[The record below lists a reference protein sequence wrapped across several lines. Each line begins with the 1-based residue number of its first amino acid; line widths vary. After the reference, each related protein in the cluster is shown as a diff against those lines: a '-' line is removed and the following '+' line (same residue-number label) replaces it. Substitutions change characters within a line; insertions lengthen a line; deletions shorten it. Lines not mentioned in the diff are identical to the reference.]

1 MTWTLKVHKENI
13 WPRCDYKELLELS
26 IIMLGGQLPNFTLK
40 FPGPDHHARWMSKAI
55 YLLKIHLLFNV
66 FTVSQEERKKVVD
79 MCEFILIIYIK
90 PWFRSPLAISAASTD
105 IRFMS
110 HLMKYRLRRPV
121 LSWNLLQSARNH
133 MWYLTP
139 QLVILAL
146 VDSALEDVER
156 ESMARALHACPRLD
170 VACGKLMFPELDW
183 SDGVDRPDLSSLISS
198 DSWLVFDIL
207 KAVGSQDWLLLSCK
221 QWEIFEVYRSL
232 KEFVSNLVICNDL
245 AERGIQLI
253 SRFISQTESEKQ
265 RQALLQVVEYHRDVV
280 PTS

>member
-1 MTWTLKVHKENI
+1 MEVDNELLVVLDQSELPDWMKQEALEVLTWALKVHEENI
-13 WPRCDYKELLELS
+13 WPRCDYKEILELS
-26 IIMLGGQLPNFTLK
+26 IIMLGGQLSNFTLK

-133 MWYLTP
+133 M
-139 QLVILAL
+139 
-146 VDSALEDVER
+146 
-156 ESMARALHACPRLD
+156 
-170 VACGKLMFPELDW
+170 
-183 SDGVDRPDLSSLISS
+183 
-198 DSWLVFDIL
+198 
-207 KAVGSQDWLLLSCK
+207 
-221 QWEIFEVYRSL
+221 
-232 KEFVSNLVICNDL
+232 
-245 AERGIQLI
+245 
-253 SRFISQTESEKQ
+253 
-265 RQALLQVVEYHRDVV
+265 
-280 PTS
+280 

>member
-1 MTWTLKVHKENI
+1 
-13 WPRCDYKELLELS
+13 
-26 IIMLGGQLPNFTLK
+26 MLGGQLSNFTLK

-66 FTVSQEERKKVVD
+66 FTVIQEERKKVVD

-90 PWFRSPLAISAASTD
+90 PWFRSLLAISTARTD

-156 ESMARALHACPRLD
+156 ESVARALHACLRLE
-170 VACGKLMFPELDW
+170 VA
-183 SDGVDRPDLSSLISS
+183 
-198 DSWLVFDIL
+198 
-207 KAVGSQDWLLLSCK
+207 
-221 QWEIFEVYRSL
+221 
-232 KEFVSNLVICNDL
+232 
-245 AERGIQLI
+245 
-253 SRFISQTESEKQ
+253 
-265 RQALLQVVEYHRDVV
+265 
-280 PTS
+280 